1 MTGYIVQRFL
11 QLLLLLL
18 VVSLLTFILMRG
30 LLGDPI
36 LLILGPDA
44 SVDQAT
50 ISRLRHDLGF
60 DQPLPVQYWNW
71 LQHAATGDFGRSLR
85 TPMSVHDALVS
96 RLPVTLELSIGALTL
111 AFLLAVPIGVLAA
124 LRPGSRLDVTLSAL
138 SVTTLSLPNFLLGIL
153 LIFVFAVNLRW
164 LPSAGYVPVIQDPG
178 QHFRDMILPVIT
190 LAAAYA
196 GSFARFA
203 RSRMLDVLSEDY
215 LRTARAKGL
224 PHWLVLRRH
233 AGRNALIPLVT
244 LVGVEMAGLFGGAV
258 VTETVFSLPG
268 VGQLLT
274 DSILGRDLPTV
285 QAIVLFL
292 TVAVVVTSFVVDL
305 AYGMLDP
312 RVRVAR
318 G

>member
-1 MTGYIVQRFL
+1 MTGYIVQRFF

-50 ISRLRHDLGF
+50 ISRMRHELGF
-60 DQPLPVQYWNW
+60 DQPLPVQYLDW
-71 LQHAATGDFGRSLR
+71 LEHAATGDFGRSLR
-85 TPMSVHDALVS
+85 TPLSVHDALLS
-96 RLPVTLELSIGALTL
+96 RLPVTLELSIEALTL
-111 AFLLAVPIGVLAA
+111 ALLLAVPVGVLAA
-124 LRPGSRLDVTLSAL
+124 LRPGSRLDVALSAL

-153 LIFVFAVNLRW
+153 LIFVFAVHLRW

-305 AYGMLDP
+305 AHGMLDP
-312 RVRVAR
+312 RVRVAH

>member
-1 MTGYIVQRFL
+1 MTRYIIGRFFQL
-11 QLLLLLL
+11 VLLLI
-18 VVSLLTFILMRG
+18 VVSLLTFVLMRG

-50 ISRLRHDLGF
+50 ITRMRHDLGF
-60 DQPLPVQYWNW
+60 DQPLAVQYLNW
-71 LQHAATGDFGRSLR
+71 AEHAATGDFGRSLR
-85 TPMSVHDALVS
+85 TPMTVHDALLA
-96 RLPVTLELSIGALTL
+96 RLPVTLELSIEALTL
-111 AFLLAVPIGVLAA
+111 ALLLAVPIGVLAA
-124 LRPGSRLDVTLSAL
+124 LRPGSRLDLALSAL

-153 LIFVFAVNLRW
+153 LIFIFAVNLRW
-164 LPSAGYVPVIQDPG
+164 LPSAGYVPLTQDPG
-178 QHFRDMILPVIT
+178 QHFRGMILPVIT

-224 PHWLVLRRH
+224 QQWLVLRRH

-258 VTETVFSLPG
+258 VTETIFSLPG
-268 VGQLLT
+268 
-274 DSILGRDLPTV
+274 LGSHTLGVPLSR
-285 QAIVLFL
+285 
-292 TVAVVVTSFVVDL
+292 
-305 AYGMLDP
+305 
-312 RVRVAR
+312 
-318 G
+318 

>member
-1 MTGYIVQRFL
+1 MTRYIIGRLF
-11 QLLLLLL
+11 QLLLLLI

-50 ISRLRHDLGF
+50 ISRMRHDLGF
-60 DQPLPVQYWNW
+60 DQPLPVQYLEW
-71 LQHAATGDFGRSLR
+71 LEHAATGDFGRSLR
-85 TPMSVHDALVS
+85 TPMTVHDALLA
-96 RLPVTLELSIGALTL
+96 RLPVTIELSLEALTL
-111 AFLLAVPIGVLAA
+111 AFLLAVPMGVVAA
-124 LRPGSRLDVTLSAL
+124 VRPGSRIDVGLSAL

-164 LPSAGYVPVIQDPG
+164 LPSAGYVPLSQDPA
-178 QHFRDMILPVIT
+178 QHFRGMILPVIT

-203 RSRMLDVLSEDY
+203 RSRMLDVLAEDY

-224 PHWLVLRRH
+224 PHGIVLRRH

-258 VTETVFSLPG
+258 VTETIFSLPG
-268 VGQLLT
+268 LGQLLT

-305 AYGMLDP
+305 VQGVLDP
-312 RVRVAR
+312 RLRVAN

>member
-50 ISRLRHDLGF
+50 IGRMRHELGF
-60 DQPLPVQYWNW
+60 DQPLPVQYLDW
-71 LQHAATGDFGRSLR
+71 LEHAATGDFGRSLR
-85 TPMSVHDALVS
+85 TPLSVHDALLS
-96 RLPVTLELSIGALTL
+96 RLPVTLELSIEALTL
-111 AFLLAVPIGVLAA
+111 ALLLAVPVGVLAA
-124 LRPGSRLDVTLSAL
+124 LHPGSRLDVALSAL

-153 LIFVFAVNLRW
+153 LIFVFAVHLRW
-164 LPSAGYVPVIQDPG
+164 LPSAGYVPVIQDTG

-305 AYGMLDP
+305 AHGMLDP
-312 RVRVAR
+312 RVRVAH

>member
-1 MTGYIVQRFL
+1 MTHYVVGRFF

-18 VVSLLTFILMRG
+18 VVSLLTFVLMRG

-50 ISRLRHDLGF
+50 INRMRHDLGF
-60 DQPLPVQYWNW
+60 DQPLPVQYLDW
-71 LQHAATGDFGRSLR
+71 LEHAATGDFGRSLR
-85 TPMSVHDALVS
+85 TPMTVHDALLA
-96 RLPVTLELSIGALTL
+96 RLPVTLELSIEALTL
-111 AFLLAVPIGVLAA
+111 AFLLAIPIGVLAA
-124 LRPGSRLDVTLSAL
+124 MRPGSRVDVALSAL

-153 LIFVFAVNLRW
+153 LIFLFAVNLRW
-164 LPSAGYVPVIQDPG
+164 LPSAGYVPLTQDPG
-178 QHFRDMILPVIT
+178 QHFRGMILPVIT

-258 VTETVFSLPG
+258 VTETIFSLPG
-268 VGQLLT
+268 LGQLLT

-292 TVAVVVTSFVVDL
+292 TVAVVVTSFLVDL
-305 AYGMLDP
+305 VQGVLDP
-312 RVRVAR
+312 RLRVAN